1 MNIIQKQSTKG
12 VYSHYN
18 TETLLEAFHKGPERI
33 KEIISG
39 LTEQDFKDKPISGK
53 WSIGEIIIH
62 LTDSEIVG
70 ACRLRQALCN
80 HPDDMPSYSQDIWA
94 EKMNYQ
100 NQSIGNIHESIELF
114 SLLRSTTFQLYNNC
128 TKKDWEKIGIHPER
142 GAMTIR
148 ELLELYADHSERHIE
163 QIIERRKILN
173 KPREIEIIL
182 KDRLY

>member
-1 MNIIQKQSTKG
+1 
-12 VYSHYN
+12 
-18 TETLLEAFHKGPERI
+18 
-33 KEIISG
+33 
-39 LTEQDFKDKPISGK
+39 
-53 WSIGEIIIH
+53 
-62 LTDSEIVG
+62 
-70 ACRLRQALCN
+70 
-80 HPDDMPSYSQDIWA
+80 
-94 EKMNYQ
+94 MNYQ